1 MLNSVK
7 SLTAHICMLL
17 YKGYKLNLRCLN
29 TSVIFSDSWMLV
41 WKFMSIYQCL
51 TDPLRQV
58 MAERKILLSQ
68 NDCMDYRS
76 NVIKEVSKSLQQRSF
91 NSNKISL
98 MPLRQARSGW

>member
-1 MLNSVK
+1 
-7 SLTAHICMLL
+7 
-17 YKGYKLNLRCLN
+17 
-29 TSVIFSDSWMLV
+29 
-41 WKFMSIYQCL
+41 
-51 TDPLRQV
+51 

-98 MPLRQARSGW
+98 MPLRQARSG